1 MKHKFFEM
9 KKKEAL
15 YKERELQW
23 LAQSGLLELDSLEEG
38 VDEDEEGQD
47 YSAFASLQ
55 SRHRNRN
62 GGGDH
67 LQNKSRIIRYVGG
80 GFRAIPH
87 LDINR

>member
-1 MKHKFFEM
+1 M
-9 KKKEAL
+9 KKKEVL

-23 LAQSGLLELDSLEEG
+23 LAQSGLLELDSIEEG

-47 YSAFASLQ
+47 YAAFASSQ
-55 SRHRNRN
+55 SRHRHQN
-62 GGGDH
+62 GVGDH
-67 LQNKSRIIRYVGG
+67 PQNKSRTISYVGG

>member
-1 MKHKFFEM
+1 M

-23 LAQSGLLELDSLEEG
+23 LAQSGLLELGSLEEG
-38 VDEDEEGQD
+38 EDEDEEGQD
-47 YSAFASLQ
+47 YTAFASMQ
-55 SRHRNRN
+55 SRHHHQN

-67 LQNKSRIIRYVGG
+67 LQNNSRTIRYIGG

-87 LDINR
+87 LDIHR